1 MPQLCLKQRTVAG
14 LLYMSN
20 GPRKGLMFFRYGP
33 GLLHEGKPV
42 SLCPWH
48 QVLEQDFE
56 AGLPRSW
63 GRKASDPLPVLG
75 AENIN
80 LVNPIFKVTKSFNP
94 TGKSNKN

>member
-1 MPQLCLKQRTVAG
+1 MRGSQLVSAHGTKFLNRTLRQVYHG
-14 LLYMSN
+14 
-20 GPRKGLMFFRYGP
+20 
-33 GLLHEGKPV
+33 
-42 SLCPWH
+42 H
-48 QVLEQDFE
+48 QTS
-56 AGLPRSW
+56 SW